1 MVRVWK
7 EQLKKSNSSL
17 SQLQMGK
24 LVFAI
29 NSRETDTGSALAR
42 FLGKGLRQR
51 LPNSVDRTVDG
62 RELIR
67 QRCEAREKRVKRKER
82 TEEPKK

>member
-1 MVRVWK
+1 MD
-7 EQLKKSNSSL
+7 ELD
-17 SQLQMGK
+17 
-24 LVFAI
+24 FAI

-51 LPNSVDRTVDG
+51 LPRIDRIVDG

-67 QRCEAREKRVKRKER
+67 QRRQAREKRVQRKER
-82 TEEPKK
+82 TEEPKLVFSINECI